1 MKNKLIAL
9 LATIGLVSSASAIEI
24 NENLS
29 INGFIDG
36 SYNDT
41 ERSLTVAGV
50 EAKAEDSQL
59 GIDEVEI
66 DFIFNTGNIS
76 AEAHIDNYDT
86 DGNEDLSIEQAFIKY
101 TTDSGLGFTFGRKG
115 LNSGFEREDP
125 NGLYTYSRAYDFLE
139 PDGLNNSLGIWED
152 PTSDGNLGNVD
163 VNAFEGIQVDY
174 SSDAFTAGVFFFQSF
189 DADLDDRDL
198 FTEIYVS
205 YTGIDNLRLFAG
217 YIMTDDVDLRIDGGD
232 GVNDGVDD
240 VTFSLDVDYIN
251 LYAEYT
257 IDKLMVA
264 AEYLNADLQALGDTD
279 LVSLWATYQINEQIG
294 ATARFSTVEDLA
306 EKITIAGSYKISD
319 NLGAI
324 LEYSDVSDDLGVA
337 GIDYDADQVALELTY
352 TF

>member
-24 NENLS
+24 NDNLS

-41 ERSLTVAGV
+41 DRSLTVGGV
-50 EAKAEDSQL
+50 ETKADDTNL

-66 DFIFNTGNIS
+66 DFIFNSGNIS
-76 AEAHIDNYDT
+76 AEAHIDNIDS
-86 DGNEDLSIEQAFIKY
+86 DGNENLSIEQAFIKY

-139 PDGLNNSLGIWED
+139 PAGLDAALGIWED
-152 PTSDGNLGNVD
+152 GTADGNIGNVD
-163 VNAFEGIQVDY
+163 ENAFEGIQVDY
-174 SSDAFTAGVFFFQSF
+174 ASDTFTAGVFFFQSL
-189 DADLDDRDL
+189 DAELEDDDLY
-198 FTEIYVS
+198 TEIYVS

-217 YIMTDDVDLRIDGGD
+217 YIMTDDVTVILDGGD
-232 GVNDGVDD
+232 GVVGGDD
-240 VTFSLDVDYIN
+240 TTYSLDVEYLN

-264 AEYLNADLQALGDTD
+264 AEYMNADLQGLGDVD
-279 LVSLWATYQINEQIG
+279 LVALWATYQINEQIG
-294 ATARFSTVEDLA
+294 ATARYSTVEDTA
-306 EKITIAGSYKISD
+306 EKITIAGTYKFSD